1 MSKKYN
7 WGIIGLGNIA
17 HKFAEDL
24 LLVEDANLFGVA
36 SRNSEKAKSFSEKFR
51 ADKYYGTYQELAD
64 DPQIDV
70 VYIATPH
77 PFHFENT
84 MMCLEAGK
92 AVLCEKAFGMNSSEV
107 EQMIAKAK
115 EKNLFLMEALWTRF
129 IPATEEMI
137 ALLNKGLIG
146 DLKTVR
152 ADFGFKAEFD
162 ADKRLYNKKLGGGA
176 LLDIGIYPVF
186 LSLLTLGKPKEIKAL
201 AQMSSTGIDENI
213 MMLFNYPN
221 KKSAILDAS
230 LVATTPVEAWLH
242 GDKGSLKMHR
252 NFHHTEEISYYK
264 GSDLVENY
272 RFKYI
277 GNGYYHEIE
286 EVIKCLKTGKTESE
300 KIPHSFSL
308 DLIKTLDRIREIIG
322 LRYDE

>member
-36 SRNSEKAKSFSEKFR
+36 SRNSEKAKSFSGKFR

>member
-24 LLVEDANLFGVA
+24 LLVEEANLFGVA
-36 SRNSEKAKSFSEKFR
+36 SRSSEKAKSFGGKFR

-272 RFKYI
+272 QFKYI

-286 EVIKCLKTGKTESE
+286 EVIKCLKTGKIESE

>member
-17 HKFAEDL
+17 HKFSEDL
-24 LLVEDANLFGVA
+24 ILVEDANLFGVA
-36 SRNSEKAKSFSEKFR
+36 SRNSKKAKSFSEKFQV
-51 ADKYYGTYQELAD
+51 DKHYGSYQELAD

-92 AVLCEKAFGMNSSEV
+92 AVLCEKAFGMNEKEV
-107 EQMIAKAK
+107 KQMIAKAK

-186 LSLLTLGKPKEIKAL
+186 LSLLTLGKPKKINAS
-201 AQMSSTGIDENI
+201 AQISSTGVDENI
-213 MMLFNYPN
+213 MMLFNYSN
-221 KKSAILDAS
+221 KQTAILDAS
-230 LVATTPVEAWLH
+230 LVTTTPVEAWLH

-252 NFHHTEEISYYK
+252 NFHHSEEISYFK
-264 GSDLVENY
+264 GSELVEK
-272 RFKYI
+272 RHIKYV
-277 GNGYYHEIE
+277 GNGYFHEIV
-286 EVIKCLKTGKTESE
+286 EVMKCLKTGKIESE
-300 KIPHSFSL
+300 KLPHSFSL
-308 DLIKTLDRIREIIG
+308 DLINTLDRIREVIG
-322 LRYDE
+322 LQYNE

>member
-24 LLVEDANLFGVA
+24 LLVEEANLFGVA

-92 AVLCEKAFGMNSSEV
+92 SVLCEKAFGMNSSEV

-272 RFKYI
+272 QFKYI

-286 EVIKCLKTGKTESE
+286 EVIKCLKTGKIESE

>member
-7 WGIIGLGNIA
+7 WGIIGLGKIA

-24 LLVEDANLFGVA
+24 LLVEEANLFGVA

-272 RFKYI
+272 QFKYI

-286 EVIKCLKTGKTESE
+286 EVIKCLKTGKIESE

>member
-24 LLVEDANLFGVA
+24 LLVEEANLFGVA

-92 AVLCEKAFGMNSSEV
+92 AVLCEKVFGMNSSEV

-272 RFKYI
+272 QFKYI

-286 EVIKCLKTGKTESE
+286 EVIKCLKTGKIESE